1 MVSENKNEKIVVCIT
16 AQSNSIRLI
25 DKASEVADK
34 YNGELHILHVLQGN
48 NVFNNEKTLDLLNEL
63 YVYGGGKGGV
73 IHAFCNDDVCG
84 SISEFVRNECI
95 TKIVLGEPPINPT
108 QTESFFDKIVKNI
121 PQNVDIVIVEK
132 ENKW

>member
-1 MVSENKNEKIVVCIT
+1 MVSENKIEKIVVCIT

-63 YVYGGGKGGV
+63 YIYGGGKGGI

-84 SISEFVRNECI
+84 SIGEFVKNECM
-95 TKIVLGEPPINPT
+95 TKIVLGEPPVNPT

-121 PQNVDIVIVEK
+121 PENVDIVIVEK
-132 ENKW
+132 ENK